1 MHLLYISPFF
11 VGKNAGLLHRC
22 NLMTKPKKG
31 GLLTV
36 ISNQIT
42 KFQNNKKLVEF
53 VDKMNPAAPS
63 AYAHLHAGQEEL
75 AEGERKIYSLI
86 GVGIAD
92 YSQGTGEGKTQYA
105 TFNLSPCDV
114 KQITANIAREIDKV
128 FLRSAFSYGYK
139 QNSFLIF
146 AISVFSAWVE
156 EHIKRLF
163 NFLNMNFSF
172 PAPDGS
178 QKENLIFAANKSID
192 RNAGGALAQDPY
204 SKNKEIVIYTGDKLI
219 AASKDQ
225 NGKSPMSRIVIKRC
239 GKDSAGNPRRS
250 PWQIAISNGTAVAVK
265 TGSGGFK
272 AKEDSYKTDK
282 FLFVWLT
289 DDEIEKLFR
298 FVCDYIRV
306 FENTMCYQNIK
317 AGRSE
322 LEETRK
328 KKSQER

>member
-1 MHLLYISPFF
+1 MGGRTHKTTIQFPEYEFF
-11 VGKNAGLLHRC
+11 
-22 NLMTKPKKG
+22 
-31 GLLTV
+31 
-36 ISNQIT
+36 
-42 KFQNNKKLVEF
+42 F
-53 VDKMNPAAPS
+53 
-63 AYAHLHAGQEEL
+63 
-75 AEGERKIYSLI
+75 
-86 GVGIAD
+86 
-92 YSQGTGEGKTQYA
+92 
-105 TFNLSPCDV
+105 
-114 KQITANIAREIDKV
+114 
-128 FLRSAFSYGYK
+128 
-139 QNSFLIF
+139 
-146 AISVFSAWVE
+146 
-156 EHIKRLF
+156 
-163 NFLNMNFSF
+163 
-172 PAPDGS
+172 S

-298 FVCDYIRV
+298 SVCDYIRV

-328 KKSQER
+328 KKGQER

>member
-1 MHLLYISPFF
+1 M
-11 VGKNAGLLHRC
+11 
-22 NLMTKPKKG
+22 
-31 GLLTV
+31 
-36 ISNQIT
+36 
-42 KFQNNKKLVEF
+42 
-53 VDKMNPAAPS
+53 
-63 AYAHLHAGQEEL
+63 
-75 AEGERKIYSLI
+75 
-86 GVGIAD
+86 
-92 YSQGTGEGKTQYA
+92 
-105 TFNLSPCDV
+105 
-114 KQITANIAREIDKV
+114 
-128 FLRSAFSYGYK
+128 
-139 QNSFLIF
+139 
-146 AISVFSAWVE
+146 
-156 EHIKRLF
+156 
-163 NFLNMNFSF
+163 
-172 PAPDGS
+172 
-178 QKENLIFAANKSID
+178 
-192 RNAGGALAQDPY
+192 AQDPY

-298 FVCDYIRV
+298 SVCDYIRV